1 MVLFLTKLAS
11 LQGLRLL
18 LEMHFV
24 PTGMELSGAKMSWE
38 PPADSPVVSLSPAD
52 LLFLFLGQKQLGET
66 LVPARH
72 WQAGAPETLCEMPT

>member
-24 PTGMELSGAKMSWE
+24 PTGMELSGAKMS
-38 PPADSPVVSLSPAD
+38 
-52 LLFLFLGQKQLGET
+52 
-66 LVPARH
+66 
-72 WQAGAPETLCEMPT
+72 